1 MGIKVFM
8 SAYVYW
14 MFVFQVELKSI
25 DDNSLTQNLSF
36 YLEKLFLKKLT
47 K

>member
-8 SAYVYW
+8 SVWYW